1 MNNGKITNWIV
12 IHIIRANPKIVAK
25 IMSILLFFDN
35 QDRKDDIGYSIYYNQ
50 HYSREDVV
58 LK

>member
-1 MNNGKITNWIV
+1 MNPNV
-12 IHIIRANPKIVAK
+12 VAK

>member
-1 MNNGKITNWIV
+1 MNNGKIANWIV
-12 IHIIRANPKIVAK
+12 IHIIILNPKIVAK

-35 QDRKDDIGYSIYYNQ
+35 QDRKDDNGYSIYYDQ

>member
-1 MNNGKITNWIV
+1 MKNGKITNWIV
-12 IHIIRANPKIVAK
+12 VHIIRVNPNIVAK

-35 QDRKDDIGYSIYYNQ
+35 QDRKDNIGYSIYYDR
-50 HYSREDVV
+50 HPSREDVV

>member
-12 IHIIRANPKIVAK
+12 IHIIRVNPNIVAK
-25 IMSILLFFDN
+25 IMSILFFDN
-35 QDRKDDIGYSIYYNQ
+35 QDRKDDIGYSIYYDR